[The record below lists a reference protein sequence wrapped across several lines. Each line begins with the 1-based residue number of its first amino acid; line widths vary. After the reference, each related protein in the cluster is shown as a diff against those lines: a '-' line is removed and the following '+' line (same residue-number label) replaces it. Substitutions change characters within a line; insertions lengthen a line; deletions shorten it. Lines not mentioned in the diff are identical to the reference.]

1 MSVDSQS
8 LPDFNE
14 MRKQLDRL
22 NATARTADEPLPEP
36 SVEDA

>member
-1 MSVDSQS
+1 MTVDSQS

-22 NATARTADEPLPEP
+22 NATATANEPLPEP
-36 SVEDA
+36 SVEEA